1 MRLSRS
7 GTSRKRWISDT
18 CSYNILMSS
27 HPDVLIVGG
36 GVIGLT
42 TALFLA
48 REGCRGAIVDRSD
61 LGMEASWAG
70 AGIIPPGNPAKAIS
84 AYDWLRASSS
94 RDFAAFSRELAD
106 FTGIDNGYR
115 VCGGIEY
122 LSDDA
127 AELLAAWRAEEVPF
141 ELIQPAGYH
150 SERAAY
156 LLPSMAQVRNP
167 WHIRALVAACEHHG
181 VSMRA
186 HTPVDEIERNGNAIT
201 GVRLASG
208 ERLVAGRYLV
218 AAGAWSEQ
226 LLSPFGIR
234 TGIHPVRGQIVLLK
248 TETRQFCRILLAGK
262 NYLVPRED
270 GHILIGSTEE
280 PEAGFVK
287 ANTTEAVE
295 ELVDFAASLAPALQ
309 GAAIVKTWSGLR
321 PGSLDGLPS
330 LGRVG
335 DLANLYLAAGHFRAG
350 IQLSPATGRVM
361 ADLLLDRS
369 SPIALDDF
377 RPGREPGRPVRV
389 VFHS

>member
-1 MRLSRS
+1 
-7 GTSRKRWISDT
+7 
-18 CSYNILMSS
+18 MSS

-48 REGCRGAIVDRSD
+48 GEGCRVAVVDRGD

-70 AGIIPPGNPAKAIS
+70 AGIIPPGNPAKATN
-84 AYDWLRASSS
+84 AYDWLRGSSS
-94 RDFAAFSRELAD
+94 RSFAAFSRELVEL
-106 FTGIDNGYR
+106 TGIDNGYR
-115 VCGGIEY
+115 VSGGVEY
-122 LSDDA
+122 LSDN
-127 AELLAAWRAEEVPF
+127 AEEMLAAWRAEEVPF

-150 SERAAY
+150 SELAAY
-156 LLPSMAQVRNP
+156 LLPGMAQVRNP
-167 WHIRALVAACEHHG
+167 WHIRALVAACERHG
-181 VSMRA
+181 VSMRT
-186 HTPVDEIERNGNAIT
+186 HTVVEELERDGNAVT

-208 ERLVAGRYLV
+208 ECLVAGRYLI
-218 AAGAWSEQ
+218 AAGAWSER
-226 LLSPFGIR
+226 LLLPFGIR

-248 TETRQFCRILLAGK
+248 TETRQFRRILLAGK
-262 NYLVPRED
+262 NYLVPRDD
-270 GHILIGSTEE
+270 GHILVGSTEE

-295 ELVDFAASLAPALQ
+295 ALLDFAVSLAPALQ
-309 GAAIVKTWSGLR
+309 GATIVKTWSGLR

-335 DLANLYLAAGHFRAG
+335 GLANLYLAAGHFRAG
-350 IQLSPATGRVM
+350 IQLSPATARVM
-361 ADLLLDRS
+361 ADLLLDRPTS
-369 SPIALDDF
+369 IALDDF